1 MSAISTLRATRDERG
16 AALVLVIAFMIVM
29 GMLTSA
35 LLGSLISAVDD
46 RAVLDSVR
54 DRQYAADAAV
64 EGAIARVRG
73 LAAPGPA
80 VRPCGGPDTPSQ
92 LNGVLIRVDC
102 TDVPIG
108 AFSGGQL
115 FVQRNVNFTSCPFIP
130 NTPCTNATTIVRAQV
145 NYEALDV
152 ETPTVTKTYV
162 QSWSVNG

>member
-1 MSAISTLRATRDERG
+1 MSAIPTTRDERG
-16 AALVLVIAFMIVM
+16 AALVLVIAFMVVI
-29 GMLTSA
+29 GLLTSA

-73 LAAPGPA
+73 LPPQGPA
-80 VRPCGGPDTPSQ
+80 LHTCDGPDLPSQ

-102 TDVPIG
+102 TNVPIEG
-108 AFSGGQL
+108 FNGGGF
-115 FVQRNVNFTSCPFIP
+115 FVQRNVIFTSCL
-130 NTPCTNATTIVRAQV
+130 NTGVACTNATTIVRAQV
-145 NYEALDV
+145 NYEALDA